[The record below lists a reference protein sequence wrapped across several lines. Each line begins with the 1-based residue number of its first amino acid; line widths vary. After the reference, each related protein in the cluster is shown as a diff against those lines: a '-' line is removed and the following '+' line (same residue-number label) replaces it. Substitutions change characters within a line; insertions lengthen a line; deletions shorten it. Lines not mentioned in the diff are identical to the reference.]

1 MDIGFLFKIAGVGLI
16 VTVFYQI
23 LKGLGREEQATYVS
37 VAGIIVVIVLLL
49 AEIIDLYESI
59 QTMFG
64 I

>member
-1 MDIGFLFKIAGVGLI
+1 MEITFLFKIVGVGLI

-23 LKGLGREEQATYVS
+23 LKGLGREEQAMYVS
-37 VAGIIVVIVLLL
+37 VAGIIVVLVLLI
-49 AEIIDLYESI
+49 AEIISLYESI

>member
-1 MDIGFLFKIAGVGLI
+1 MDISFLFKIVGVGLI
-16 VTVFYQI
+16 VTIFYQI

-37 VAGIIVVIVLLL
+37 VAGIIVVIVLLI
-49 AEIIDLYESI
+49 AEIIDLYETI